1 MKTIQV
7 VLLLGFGLFIIYF
20 VTKNGGA
27 GGNA

>member
-7 VLLLGFGLFIIYF
+7 VLLLGLGLFIIYF